1 MPPSPLGDDE
11 FERLAELDRYAILST
26 PPEEMFDTITK
37 LATRLF
43 HCPIGL
49 LSFVATNRQWFKSC
63 IGLGVSETSRDV
75 SLCSWV
81 ILSDSVL
88 VVPDA
93 TDDPRFADNSLV
105 NLEGG
110 IRFYAGAPLISPRG
124 FNIGTICIIDTVP
137 RPLGLTQEETD
148 TLTDLAR
155 IVITHL
161 EARVSAQEAGEVNDI
176 LQTTLASI
184 GDGVIAVDREGL
196 ITFMNPVA
204 ETLCGWEQEEARRR
218 PVEEVFKIVGET
230 SRQVTENPALQS
242 IAEGRVVGLANHT
255 VLLTKDGRELPI
267 DDSGAP
273 IHRGG
278 SIVGG
283 VLIFRD
289 VTTRRAAERVLEYNE
304 DQFRRTFA
312 NAPLGLVLTQLD
324 GRFIESNEAYRKLT
338 GYAETELHK
347 ISFISLTQPSQ
358 REQNR
363 ALFQQ
368 LVDEEIPSYVI
379 DKRITVKNGDS
390 KWVRAHAS
398 LLRDAAGQPT
408 KVIGLVE
415 DVTERKLAEERF
427 RFLAESIPQMV
438 WTASPDGLLDYV
450 NGPGTEYFESPQE
463 SLLGGGWLAFVHPE
477 DQAHAVA
484 RWSESLANGN
494 NYETQ
499 FRLKRGSD
507 QSWRLHLVRALPLI
521 GARGTPAQWF
531 GTCTD
536 IEDQHQAMR
545 QIEEDRR
552 RWHELLYQTPAAIV
566 VLHGPQHI
574 LEWMNPAYE
583 ALVGRSKDALC
594 GRSVLEALPE
604 LSSQI
609 YDYLLNNVYR
619 QGEPFQGIEA
629 LARLG
634 PEPNAKDVY
643 LNFVYLPTRNKA
655 GEIDGVFSH
664 MTDVTEMVLA
674 RKTIEERESQ
684 FKVLAEANPHLTW
697 LADETGYIFCYNQR
711 WYDYT
716 GSTLESMAGWGWQ
729 SVHDPDVL
737 PEVLRK
743 WHHSISRGVPFEM
756 IFPLRGADGQFGQF
770 LTRVEPIKDGQG
782 NTIRWFG
789 TNTDISKQLSTEEK
803 LRRINRD
810 LEEFSYVASHDLQEP
825 LRTVNIYTELLLNDK
840 GTNPEDREMFAGFI
854 ASGVKRMQTLLQ
866 DLLAFSRNVHAED
879 AVEGTADLSAAFNEA
894 IAILKVRI
902 VESGAIIETTALPV
916 TFGETTQMAHVFQN
930 VVSNALKYRK
940 QEIAPRIQI
949 SAVREDNMW
958 TISVADNGI
967 GFDPEYAERI
977 FGLFKRLYDKEYS
990 GTGLGLAICKRIVER
1005 YGGRMW
1011 AESCPG
1017 VGSTFHFTV
1026 PIAP

>member
-37 LATRLF
+37 LAARLF

-124 FNIGTICIIDTVP
+124 FNIGTLCIIDTVP
-137 RPLGLTQEETD
+137 RPLGLTGEEIA

-161 EARVSAQEAGEVNDI
+161 EERVSAQKAGEVNDI

-184 GDGVIAVDREGL
+184 GDGVLAVDREGL

-204 ETLCGWEQEEARRR
+204 ETLCGWGQEEARQR

-230 SRQVTENPALQS
+230 SRQVIENPALQS
-242 IAEGRVVGLANHT
+242 ITEGCVVGLPNHT

-289 VTTRRAAERVLEYNE
+289 VTTRRVAERVLEYNE

-338 GYAETELHK
+338 GYAESELHD
-347 ISFISLTQPSQ
+347 INFISLTQPSQ
-358 REQNR
+358 IESNR

-368 LVDEEIPSYVI
+368 LVGEQIPSYVI

-398 LLRDAAGQPT
+398 LLRDAAGQP
-408 KVIGLVE
+408 KRVIGLVE

-438 WTASPDGLLDYV
+438 WTALPDGLLDYV
-450 NGPGTEYFESPQE
+450 NAPVTEYFESPQE

-477 DQAHAVA
+477 DQARAVA

-499 FRLKRGSD
+499 FRLKRGND

-521 GARGTPAQWF
+521 GARGTPTQWF

-536 IEDQHQAMR
+536 IEDQQQAIR

-566 VLHGPQHI
+566 VLRGPRHI

-583 ALVGRSKDALC
+583 ALVGRSKEALC
-594 GRSVLEALPE
+594 GRPLLEALPE

-609 YDYLLNNVYR
+609 YDDLLNNVYR
-619 QGEPFQGIEA
+619 RGEPFQGIES

-634 PEPNAKDVY
+634 PEPNAKNVY

-697 LADETGYIFCYNQR
+697 IADETGHIFWYNQR
-711 WYDYT
+711 WYTYT

-743 WHHSISRGVPFEM
+743 WHYAISRGVPFEM

-789 TNTDISKQLSTEEK
+789 TNTDISKQLRTEEK

-840 GTNPEDREMFAGFI
+840 GTNPEDRVIFAGFI
-854 ASGVKRMQTLLQ
+854 ASGVRRMRTLLQ

-916 TFGETTQMAHVFQN
+916 TFGETSQMAHVFQN

-940 QEIAPRIQI
+940 PETAPRIQI
-949 SAVREDNMW
+949 SAVRENNMW

-1017 VGSTFHFTV
+1017 VGSTFHFTL